1 VGVPGEANFAGG
13 AFRAGAGA
21 VDVIYGTA
29 TGLNGNGSQG
39 FSQASILAAN
49 PNIADSA
56 DGNRELHGLWSQP
69 PVGRGGSIT

>member
-1 VGVPGEANFAGG
+1 
-13 AFRAGAGA
+13 
-21 VDVIYGTA
+21 VIYGTA

-56 DGNRELHGLWSQP
+56 DGNRELHGLWNQP